1 MEAAEPLPAVDP
13 WDRVE
18 GVDAGQGADLMAAA
32 LERSALLLALWALQ
46 VPMMEVA
53 EVAEVPVAQR

>member
-1 MEAAEPLPAVDP
+1 MNLARNSWLLTVS
-13 WDRVE
+13 
-18 GVDAGQGADLMAAA
+18 DARTNRLLMAAA
-32 LERSALLLALWALQ
+32 LERSALLVALWALQ